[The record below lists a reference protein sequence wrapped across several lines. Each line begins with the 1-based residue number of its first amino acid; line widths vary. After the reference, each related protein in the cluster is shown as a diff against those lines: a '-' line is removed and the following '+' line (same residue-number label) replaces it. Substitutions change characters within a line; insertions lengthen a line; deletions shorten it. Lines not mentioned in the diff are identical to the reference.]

1 MPGPPSSVLHI
12 LGDLGCLKPQVTK
25 FRINPVKAV
34 LKGCQV
40 LQKTGLGSVGSFAGR
55 RGEGKKE
62 RKESKNK
69 KNNVTLFIDYSLFF
83 KLKVKTEP

>member
-12 LGDLGCLKPQVTK
+12 LGDLVCLKPQVTK
-25 FRINPVKAV
+25 FRINPVKTV

-55 RGEGKKE
+55 RGEGKK
-62 RKESKNK
+62 RKKIKQN
-69 KNNVTLFIDYSLFF
+69 
-83 KLKVKTEP
+83 